1 MSNTFENAITVTVT
15 GATLTT
21 SVASANATLP
31 LDSAGNVA
39 KYVRVSASA
48 SAYVRLG
55 NGTPV
60 AIGTDLMVG
69 PGDPVILATCG
80 YTKIA
85 AIWVAAAGNG
95 VFSGAGVVQVS
106 ALENM

>member
-1 MSNTFENAITVTVT
+1 MSNTFPNAITVTVT
-15 GATLTT
+15 GVTLTT
-21 SVASANATLP
+21 SAASANATLP
-31 LDSAGNVA
+31 LDSAGNVP

-48 SAYVRLG
+48 SACVRLG
-55 NGTPV
+55 TGTPV
-60 AIGTDLMVG
+60 AVGTDLMIG
-69 PGDPVILATCG
+69 PGDTVILATGG

-106 ALENM
+106 AVENA